1 MIVLMRGGG
10 NYVDIPL
17 LTAIRIQPSYFL
29 LTSLHNFGY
38 LLHSPISLQNLL
50 TSPHSWKYV
59 MTMATSEQAITK
71 ITNTRNRN
79 PNK

>member
-38 LLHSPISLQNLL
+38 LLHSPISLQKLAYL
-50 TSPHSWKYV
+50 ST
-59 MTMATSEQAITK
+59 
-71 ITNTRNRN
+71 
-79 PNK
+79 